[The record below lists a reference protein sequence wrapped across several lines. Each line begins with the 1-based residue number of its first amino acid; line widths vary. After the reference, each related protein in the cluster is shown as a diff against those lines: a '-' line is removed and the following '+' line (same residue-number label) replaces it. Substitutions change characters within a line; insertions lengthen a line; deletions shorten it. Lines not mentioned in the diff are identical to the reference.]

1 VGARGAGSKQDDFTE
16 HLFVATTH
24 EYLLIFTEQGRMFW
38 LRAYEVPET
47 AKTSKGTPLQNLI
60 DKPKEDAVRSVLN
73 VRNLRSPD
81 YLENTFLMFCTE
93 QGTVKKTPLEAYSR
107 PRAAGINA
115 ITINEGDRL
124 LDVQLLSGSAQ
135 VILASRSGRA
145 VRFPEEKVR
154 PMGRTAAGVRG
165 ISLNEEE
172 PGDKVVGM
180 VCIADSGQQELLVV
194 SDNGYGKRSALD
206 GEGGYRITNR
216 GGKGVR
222 AMMLTE
228 KTGKLVSIQAVT
240 DADDLMIINRS
251 GLTIRLSMSELRTI
265 GRATQGVRLFKVA
278 ANDEISSVAKVAAA
292 EVEEL
297 VAEATSEAALLG
309 VDLVSSAQLPVAADD
324 ASEDDDLS
332 LAEEEAAEDEGEA
345 PQ

>member
-1 VGARGAGSKQDDFTE
+1 
-16 HLFVATTH
+16 
-24 EYLLIFTEQGRMFW
+24 
-38 LRAYEVPET
+38 
-47 AKTSKGTPLQNLI
+47 
-60 DKPKEDAVRSVLN
+60 
-73 VRNLRSPD
+73 
-81 YLENTFLMFCTE
+81 
-93 QGTVKKTPLEAYSR
+93 VKKTPLEAYSR

-124 LDVQLLSGSAQ
+124 LDVQLLSGNSQ

-165 ISLNEEE
+165 IALNEEE
-172 PGDKVVGM
+172 PNDKVVGM
-180 VCIADSGQQELLVV
+180 VCIAEGSAEELLVV
-194 SDNGYGKRSALD
+194 SDHGYGKRSVL
-206 GEGGYRITNR
+206 EEYRITNR
-216 GGKGVR
+216 GGKGVK
-222 AMMLTE
+222 AMQVTD

-292 EVEEL
+292 EQEL
-297 VAEATSEAALLG
+297 EALTEDAVTSELPLG
-309 VDLVSSAQLPVAADD
+309 DVVDVAAA
-324 ASEDDDLS
+324 ASPE
-332 LAEEEAAEDEGEA
+332 AEDEV
-345 PQ
+345 